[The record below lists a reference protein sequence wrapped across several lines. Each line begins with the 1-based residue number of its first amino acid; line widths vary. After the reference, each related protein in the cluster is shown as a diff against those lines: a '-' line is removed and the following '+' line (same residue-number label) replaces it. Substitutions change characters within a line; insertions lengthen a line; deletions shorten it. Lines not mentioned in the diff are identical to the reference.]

1 MYHLVASRRNKTVE
15 REWNQVEA
23 FEKNESESVL
33 TYFFATLIRILGLAD
48 SPHFFQYNRIRSV
61 CCFKTFNFL
70 FREYRRRFLTT
81 QVVLCIDLYRLCICI
96 LSALQKPLNL
106 DRQQGFDGFSTWL
119 QHFSPS
125 LALDFLSPI
134 EGRIP
139 SAVARDATGV
149 RLKLNERDK
158 FFRSIMSFHCLSDQ
172 SNSEQ
177 NEIVR
182 MTYLE
187 RGQQRYSANQKFVS
201 MATHASIEQKV
212 RIRHRQRKLSLSR
225 SFDLLYRKSSAIE
238 IPKEILRRRHP
249 HHPTKQWRYQHQPP
263 FDCLWMNEAKEWIAG
278 RSFYHRRM
286 PVPKERNRIPTNL
299 KIATQ

>member
-1 MYHLVASRRNKTVE
+1 MDSKIFCWIIMYHLVASRRNKTVE

-70 FREYRRRFLTT
+70 LREYRRRFLTT

-139 SAVARDATGV
+139 SAVAKDVTGV
-149 RLKLNERDK
+149 R
-158 FFRSIMSFHCLSDQ
+158 
-172 SNSEQ
+172 
-177 NEIVR
+177 
-182 MTYLE
+182 LE